1 MQCVIIDTMKFTNKI
16 IRNIEFPSCKN
27 CVHFRPSSWSND
39 FADPLSKCEK
49 LGTKDVVTDKIT
61 FQYADS
67 CRIDENL
74 CGKSGNYFEKEPRLI
89 LKKLKHKIF
98 RPITLFYS
106 IPVVYLVA
114 YYIKFMI

>member
-27 CVHFRPSSWSND
+27 CVHFRPPSWSND
-39 FADPLSKCEK
+39 FTDTYSKCEK
-49 LGTKDVVTDKIT
+49 FGTKDVVTDKISYNFAET
-61 FQYADS
+61 
-67 CRIDENL
+67 CRVDEDL
-74 CGKSGNYFEKEPRLI
+74 CGKSGKYFEKEPLII

-106 IPVVYLVA
+106 IPVVYLVV
-114 YYIKFMI
+114 YYIKFML